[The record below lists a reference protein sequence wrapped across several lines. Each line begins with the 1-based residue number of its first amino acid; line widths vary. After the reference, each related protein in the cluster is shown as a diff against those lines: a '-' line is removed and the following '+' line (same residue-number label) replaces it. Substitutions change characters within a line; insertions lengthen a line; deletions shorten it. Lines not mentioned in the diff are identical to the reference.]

1 MSMVTI
7 RFFDPQTGLFSP
19 RCWSGPSRRSG
30 SVVAPAGMVA
40 LDVTSIA
47 GFDWQAMRVDLATG
61 QVVDYQPPAPPDTEH
76 ETFAWDASIKRWVGT
91 PTAAAHWQLVR
102 AERDR
107 RLSAC
112 DWVVARASE
121 RGEPVPIDWTVYRQA
136 LRDITDQPDPLAIRW
151 PEPPA

>member
-1 MSMVTI
+1 MRIVASIYMVDSGLLTGRTYCGPEQHLTLGDGEAWVAGLHDHMS
-7 RFFDPQTGLFSP
+7 R
-19 RCWSGPSRRSG
+19 
-30 SVVAPAGMVA
+30 
-40 LDVTSIA
+40 
-47 GFDWQAMRVDLATG
+47 RVDLATG
-61 QVVDYQPPAPPDTEH
+61 KVIDYWPPKPADTAF
-76 ETFAWDASIKRWVGT
+76 ETHSLDAESRRWVAT
-91 PTAAAHWQLVR
+91 PTIAAHWRNVR

-121 RGEPVPIDWTVYRQA
+121 RGEPVPLDWTVYRQA

>member
-1 MSMVTI
+1 MTAVTVSFY
-7 RFFDPQTGLFSP
+7 RLDTGLFTG
-19 RCWSGPSRRSG
+19 RTYSGDERHLR
-30 SVVAPAGMVA
+30 VPAGDGVVPGEHDH
-40 LDVTSIA
+40 LSR
-47 GFDWQAMRVDLATG
+47 RVDLTTG

-91 PTAAAHWQLVR
+91 PTAAAHWRFVR

-121 RGEPVPIDWTVYRQA
+121 RGEPVPLDWTVYRQA
-136 LRDITDQPDPLAIRW
+136 LRDITDQSDPLAIRW

>member
-1 MSMVTI
+1 MRIVASI
-7 RFFDPQTGLFSP
+7 YRIATGLFTG
-19 RCWSGPSRRSG
+19 RTYSGDDRHLTLGADEAWIDGLHDHLSR
-30 SVVAPAGMVA
+30 
-40 LDVTSIA
+40 
-47 GFDWQAMRVDLATG
+47 RVDLTTG

-91 PTAAAHWQLVR
+91 PTAAAHWQFVR

-121 RGEPVPIDWTVYRQA
+121 RGESVPLDWTVYRQA

>member
-1 MSMVTI
+1 MRIVASI
-7 RFFDPQTGLFSP
+7 YRIATGLFTG
-19 RCWSGPSRRSG
+19 RTYSGDDGHLTLGADEAWIDGLHDHLSR
-30 SVVAPAGMVA
+30 
-40 LDVTSIA
+40 
-47 GFDWQAMRVDLATG
+47 RVDLTTG

-91 PTAAAHWQLVR
+91 PTSAAHWRFVR

-121 RGEPVPIDWTVYRQA
+121 RGEPVPLDWTVYRQA